1 MKFKTLMAVAVAG
14 AFAVPLAALAQG
26 AGGTTTA
33 PSADH
38 PQGNPPYT
46 APAGSQDSGAVT
58 PGSRAKSPTS
68 RSAGA
73 GGTSGSSASWDKLD
87 KNKDGYLSREE
98 LKNDNAMSGRFSE
111 MDKDNDG
118 RISKDEFSAH
128 SSGAGATGSTGST
141 GSTMGA
147 PKSPSSGGPASGT
160 GSKNS
165 STDPK

>member
-46 APAGSQDSGAVT
+46 APAGSQSSGAVT
-58 PGSRAKSPTS
+58 PGARAKSSTS
-68 RSAGA
+68 HSAGA
-73 GGTSGSSASWDKLD
+73 GGTSSSSSASWDKLD

-98 LKNDNAMSGRFSE
+98 LKGDTSMSGRFSE

-128 SSGAGATGSTGST
+128 SSGT
-141 GSTMGA
+141 
-147 PKSPSSGGPASGT
+147 K
-160 GSKNS
+160 
-165 STDPK
+165 

>member
-46 APAGSQDSGAVT
+46 APAGSQDDKAANPSA
-58 PGSRAKSPTS
+58 SAQ
-68 RSAGA
+68 RSKNKGHMSKEDKNAAGA
-73 GGTSGSSASWDKLD
+73 GSTSSSTPSTSGTT
-87 KNKDGYLSREE
+87 N
-98 LKNDNAMSGRFSE
+98 
-111 MDKDNDG
+111 
-118 RISKDEFSAH
+118 
-128 SSGAGATGSTGST
+128 SGAGNMGSGST
-141 GSTMGA
+141 GSTMGT